1 MKINKLFIA
10 LMLLTP
16 ALFLQ
21 SCLKDDADVFD
32 KPYSERMTEFLDS
45 AQSKLINAPYG
56 WAFEYYPDQNLTYG
70 GVTYL
75 LKFNK
80 EQVTARYEN
89 NPDDGE
95 VTSLY
100 KLKENNGPTL
110 SFDTN
115 NKFLHLY
122 ATPAEGQYQGMKG
135 DFEFVIDSIG
145 DDVIKVHGNRSLNTM
160 YLRKLTEEPTE
171 YLEKMINVSNNMMFT
186 QSNINVGGKDY
197 QLVFTDLRNR
207 QVTIMDGNTEVAST
221 AYNFTDKGIRLYE
234 TIDLNGTQ
242 LSALS
247 LNLENGQFSG
257 NGVTGGESYLNL
269 NSVADIIGSLSAN
282 APGSEIKVNVPYL
295 DKLTFTSGASWVHL
309 TKSGNLLTITID
321 ANPDPRKARGT
332 KVNVSN
338 GLQTKE
344 MQVKQVDINALL
356 GTYDMTM
363 KSNIGNHQQGMNT
376 VKAVITRE
384 GTDAA
389 PKFYLTVTNR
399 FNEVYRMELIYLE
412 ADKAFLLECGQLVYT
427 RTFDDGVS
435 YYMCNTFAYNKNGDN
450 TGGAK
455 GFYDGIF
462 FTVEENGTISASLN
476 GPIFGTTADGGLSYQ
491 NVNVVEIVIN
501 AFQGSNFK
509 TDKLLGWWDKWSN
522 MTIVKK
528 QETTTTNARTITSLP
543 ERMIGKESSKTL
555 SIRSLYLNGQ
565 SSQNILP
572 NYPLM
577 FPVKH
582 AIGD

>member
-32 KPYSERMTEFLDS
+32 KSYSERMTEFLDS

-56 WAFEYYPDQNLTYG
+56 WAFEYYPESHQQYG

-80 EQVTARYEN
+80 DQVTARYEN

-95 VTSLY
+95 ITSLY

-122 ATPAEGQYQGMKG
+122 ATPADGQYQGKKG

-160 YLRKLTEEPTE
+160 YLRKLTEDPTE
-171 YLEKMINVSNNMMFT
+171 YLENMINVSNNMMFT

-234 TIDLNGTQ
+234 NIDLNGTQ
-242 LSALS
+242 VSALS

-269 NSVADIIGSLSAN
+269 NSVTDIIGSLSAN
-282 APGSEIKVNVPYL
+282 ASERVIKVNVPYL
-295 DKLTFTSGASWVHL
+295 DKLTITPVASWVHV
-309 TKSGNLLTITID
+309 TKSGSELTITID
-321 ANPDPRKARGT
+321 ANPDPTKARGT
-332 KVNVSN
+332 RVNISN
-338 GLQTKE
+338 GLQTKQI
-344 MQVKQVDINALL
+344 QVTQVDVNALL
-356 GTYDMTM
+356 GAYDLTM
-363 KSNIGNHQQGMNT
+363 KSTLSTGSLGMNT
-376 VKAVITRE
+376 VAATITRE
-384 GTDAA
+384 GTDSK
-389 PKFYLTVTNR
+389 PMFYLNLKSAYGTT
-399 FNEVYRMELIYLE
+399 YKIELVYLE
-412 ADKAFLLECGQLVYT
+412 SDNAFLMECGQMVSEVPL
-427 RTFDDGVS
+427 RNGKTF
-435 YYMCNTFAYNKNGDN
+435 YMCNTFAYNTNGDN
-450 TGGAK
+450 TGPED
-455 GFYDGIF
+455 GFYTGIF
-462 FTVEENGTISASLN
+462 FTIEDNGTISASLN
-476 GPIFGTTADGGLSYQ
+476 GPIFGTTAEGGLSYQ
-491 NVNVVEIVIN
+491 KVSLVELVIN
-501 AFQGSNFK
+501 AYEGKNFK
-509 TDKLLGWWDKWSN
+509 TDKLAGWWDRWSN

-528 QETTTTNARTITSLP
+528 PQTTTTNARVMTSLP